1 MSKNITV
8 GIDVGTHLIKVMVV
22 EHIKERAEKSS
33 RIIGTGKAESHGI
46 RNGYINEPE
55 EVVRGIIKAV
65 REAEHRSGI
74 KIRQATLAVGG
85 ISLESKLAK
94 GTSIISRA
102 DNEVTNLDVQNAV
115 KESEQG
121 LKLLNRHVID
131 SIPYQYKLDGKDL
144 YGQPEGLRGVKL
156 EVTSL
161 FITCINQHLEALV
174 NSVNN
179 AGIDVVDVIAAPLAS
194 SVVVLTNQQKAA
206 GCILV
211 DIGAETISLSV
222 FEDGTIISIKV
233 LPLGGTDITNDLA
246 LGLKITLDEAE
257 KIKKGEITGN
267 FNQRDIEDIMEARI
281 TEIFELI
288 QKYLKKINRDGRLA
302 GGAVIIGGGTM
313 NEMTERITRS
323 ILNLPITMANSIGS
337 GVLKDPAWYVVYG
350 LCMSGKYNQGYNIYS
365 NPFVKVFHSIG
376 MFFKGIGKQLMP

>member
-8 GIDVGTHLIKVMVV
+8 GIDVGSHLVKVMVV
-22 EHIKERAEKSS
+22 EHVKERDKKTS
-33 RIIGTGKAESHGI
+33 RIIGTGKAEAKGI
-46 RNGYINEPE
+46 KKGYITESE
-55 EVVRGIIKAV
+55 DVIRSIVKAV

-74 KIRQATLAVGG
+74 KIREATLAIGG

-94 GTSIISRA
+94 GTAIISRA
-102 DNEVTNLDVQNAV
+102 DNEVTSLDVQNAV
-115 KESEQG
+115 REAEQG

-131 SIPYQYKLDGKDL
+131 SIPYLYKLDGKDL
-144 YGQPEGLRGVKL
+144 YSRPEGLRGVKL

-161 FITCINQHLEALV
+161 FITCIHQHLEALV

-179 AGIDVVDVIAAPLAS
+179 AGIDVVDVIAAPLAG
-194 SVVVLTNQQKAA
+194 SVAVLTNQQKTA

-211 DIGAETISLSV
+211 DVGSETISLSV
-222 FEDGTIISIKV
+222 FEDGDIISIKV

-246 LGLKITLDEAE
+246 LGLRITLDEAE

-267 FNQRDIEDIMEARI
+267 FNQRDVDEIIEARMS
-281 TEIFELI
+281 EIFELI

-302 GGAVIIGGGTM
+302 GGAVIIGGATN
-313 NEMTERITRS
+313 NEITERTARELLS
-323 ILNLPITMANSIGS
+323 LPITMAGAVGS

-350 LCMSGKYNQGYNIYS
+350 LCMSGKYNQGHNSYS
-365 NPFVKVFHSIG
+365 NPFIKMIHSIG
-376 MFFKGIGKQLMP
+376 EFFKGIGKQLMP

>member
-8 GIDVGTHLIKVMVV
+8 GIDVGSHLVKVMVV
-22 EHIKERAEKSS
+22 QHIKERDKKTS
-33 RIIGTGKAESHGI
+33 RIIGTGKAEAKGVKK
-46 RNGYINEPE
+46 GYITESE
-55 EVVRGIIKAV
+55 DIVRSIVKAC

-74 KIRQATLAVGG
+74 RIRQATLSVGG
-85 ISLESKLAK
+85 ISLESRISK

-102 DNEVTNLDVQNAV
+102 DNEVTALDIQNAV
-115 KESEQG
+115 KESEQN

-131 SIPYQYKLDGKDL
+131 SIPHHYRLDGKDL
-144 YGQPEGLRGVKL
+144 YSKPEGLRGVKL

-174 NSVNN
+174 NSANN
-179 AGIDVVDVIAAPLAS
+179 AGVDVVDVIAAPLAS
-194 SVVVLTNQQKAA
+194 SVAILTNQQKTA

-211 DIGAETISLSV
+211 DIGSETISLSV
-222 FEDGTIISIKV
+222 FEDGDIVSIKV

-257 KIKKGEITGN
+257 KIKKGEITGDY
-267 FNQRDIEDIMEARI
+267 NQRDIQEIMEARI

-302 GGAVIIGGGTM
+302 GGAVIIGGSTNNQM
-313 NEMTERITRS
+313 IEKIAKD
-323 ILNLPITMANSIGS
+323 ILNLPITIAGGTGS
-337 GVLKDPAWYVVYG
+337 GALKDPAWYVVYG
-350 LCMSGKYNQGYNIYS
+350 LCMSGKYNQGGNGYS
-365 NPFVKVFHSIG
+365 NPFTQVFKSIG
-376 MFFKGIGKQLMP
+376 EFFKNVGKQLMP

>member
-8 GIDVGTHLIKVMVV
+8 GIDLGSHLVKVMVV
-22 EHIKERAEKSS
+22 EHIKEKDKKNS
-33 RIIGTGKAESHGI
+33 RIIGTGKSEARGI
-46 RNGYINEPE
+46 KNGYINDPE
-55 EVVRGIIKAV
+55 EVVRSIVKSV

-102 DNEVTNLDVQNAV
+102 DNEVSVLDVQNAV

-131 SIPYQYKLDGKDL
+131 SIPYVYKLDGKDL
-144 YGQPEGLRGVKL
+144 YGRPEGLRGVKL

-179 AGIDVVDVIAAPLAS
+179 AGVDVVDVIAAPLAS
-194 SVVVLTNQQKAA
+194 SVAILTNQQKTA

-222 FEDGTIISIKV
+222 FEDGDIISIKV
-233 LPLGGTDITNDLA
+233 LPIGGRDITNDLA

-267 FNQRDIEDIMEARI
+267 FDQREIEEIMEARV
-281 TEIFELI
+281 TEFFEII
-288 QKYLKKINRDGRLA
+288 QKFLKKINKDGRLA
-302 GGAVIIGGGTM
+302 GGAIIVGGATN
-313 NEMTERITRS
+313 NEMTERIAKN
-323 ILNLPITMANSIGS
+323 ILNLPITMAGSLGS

-350 LCMSGKYNQGYNIYS
+350 LCMSGRYNQGHNSYS
-365 NPFVKVFHSIG
+365 NPFVKVMKSVG
-376 MFFKGIGKQLMP
+376 DFFKNLVKQLMP